1 VTDAAAR
8 ARAHRAFLRTRD
20 PAERVAIADDYA
32 VRWILDVPG
41 FRDLGELA
49 GWTPV
54 ATGPDGSRLLARG
67 TESGRCETVAGPRA
81 LSAP

>member
-1 VTDAAAR
+1 VR
-8 ARAHRAFLRTRD
+8 A
-20 PAERVAIADDYA
+20 AIADDYA

-41 FRDLGELA
+41 FRDFDDELA

-54 ATGPDGSRLLARG
+54 ATGPDGSRLLARE
-67 TESGRCETVAGPRA
+67 TEPGRCETVAGSRA